1 MLDYILCPLCLVFSV
16 FVFSF
21 VVDVLVGNG
30 LILKPHPPSVLCAS
44 VDTLFFLT
52 RAPPPG
58 NCHLLIPQIGLG
70 ASLRKSE
77 TAEREKVRKSEK
89 ASVWQLLSP
98 LKAGKGSTIPLPLSL
113 MVLLIEVLT

>member
-21 VVDVLVGNG
+21 VVVLVGNG
-30 LILKPHPPSVLCAS
+30 LILKPPPSSLRRLS
-44 VDTLFFLT
+44 RHPLFLDQSS
-52 RAPPPG
+52 PLWQ
-58 NCHLLIPQIGLG
+58 CHLLIPQIGLG

-98 LKAGKGSTIPLPLSL
+98 LKAEKGSTIPIPLSL